1 VIFMSDHPADPAA
14 HPAADPAA
22 HPAAVPAAPADLP
35 KAYEPQ
41 AIEPRWYDEWM
52 VRGYFHADASAPKAP
67 FAIVIPPPNVTGSL
81 HMGHALGVTIE
92 DIFTRW
98 KRMAAYNAMWLP
110 GTDHAG
116 IATQMVVEREL
127 RAKEQKS
134 RHDIGREEFVK
145 RIWTWRETTGD
156 RILEQLKKLGC
167 SLDWARTKFTMEPGY
182 SAAVMEAFVRLYE
195 EGLIYRAKRLIN
207 WCVSCRTA
215 LSDLEVDYDE
225 GVQGELYEFAY
236 PLEDG
241 SGEVVVATTRPE
253 TMLGDTA
260 VAVHP
265 DDPRHQDKIGRT
277 IKHPIT
283 GRIFPIVA
291 DAILV
296 DPKFGTGAVKV
307 TPAHDPNDFE
317 TGVRHGLPMISIFDD
332 KGVVTAEGGAF
343 AGLDRFK
350 ARKAVKARLA
360 ELGLERGSKP
370 HVHAVGHCQRC
381 ETVVEPMLSTQ
392 WFVKMEPLAKP
403 AIEAVEQGKTKFVP
417 ESWSK
422 TFFHWMNNIRDWC
435 ISRQLWWGHRIPVWY
450 CAQCREMTVARTTP
464 SACSHCG
471 STELTQD
478 EDVLDTWF
486 SSWLWPFATLG
497 WPAETRELKTFYPT
511 TMLDTGYD
519 ILFFWVA
526 RMMMAGLHFMKK
538 VPFRTV
544 YLHTMV
550 TDEKGDKMSKVKGNT
565 IDPLDVI
572 AKHGADPLR
581 FALAWLTTQ
590 AAQGKNIKF
599 SVGNV
604 EDARRF
610 ANKIWNASRFVL
622 KNLEGFDAE
631 RFADRIADGADRA
644 EFDLPERWILSRVQ
658 RAAEEVDKALEEYR
672 ISDAAQAVYH
682 FIWDEVC
689 DWYIELAKA
698 ALARGDNPDADA
710 RWKIQGAL
718 VTALET
724 AMRLLH
730 PFMPFLTE
738 EIWQQLPKP
747 SGAPQSIM
755 ITLYPVRDVRFY
767 DDASEASMALVQ
779 KVIVALRTIR
789 ADKNIPSATRVK
801 VLLSVNDDY
810 KKTILEGYKTI
821 IAEQGRCS
829 EVRVRRSGSSFSG
842 ELSLDRVATA
852 LAGDVEVMV
861 PIEGLVDSGEEKL
874 KLERDRAKLVSDRDY
889 LIKKLADPRFVERAP
904 PHVLDKDRGKLAEVE
919 TALGKLEQALGRLAG

>member
-1 VIFMSDHPADPAA
+1 MAE
-14 HPAADPAA
+14 
-22 HPAAVPAAPADLP
+22 LP
-35 KAYEPQ
+35 KNYEP
-41 AIEPRWYDEWM
+41 ASIEARWYAEWTA
-52 VRGYFHADASAPKAP
+52 RGYFHADASAPKAP

-81 HMGHALGVTIE
+81 HMGHALGTTIE

-98 KRMAAYNAMWLP
+98 RRMAAYNAMWLP
-110 GTDHAG
+110 GMDHAG

-127 RAKEQKS
+127 KAKEGKT
-134 RHDIGREEFVK
+134 RHDLGREEFTK
-145 RIWTWRETTGD
+145 RIWDWRQRTGG
-156 RILEQLKKLGC
+156 RILEQLKTMGA
-167 SLDWARTKFTMEPGY
+167 SLDWERTNFTMDPPY
-182 SAAVMEAFVRLYE
+182 SAAVIEAFVRLHE

-207 WCVSCRTA
+207 WCPSCRTA

-236 PLEDG
+236 PLADG
-241 SGEVVVATTRPE
+241 SGELIVATTRPE

-265 DDPRHQDKIGRT
+265 DDPRHKSKIG
-277 IKHPIT
+277 KMLDHPIVD
-283 GRIFPIVA
+283 RQIPVIA
-291 DAILV
+291 DPILV

-317 TGVRHGLPMISIFDD
+317 TGLRHNLPMISIFDVA
-332 KGVVTAEGGAF
+332 GVVNEEGGEF
-343 AGLDRFK
+343 KGLDRFK

-360 ELGLERGSKP
+360 ELRLERGAKP

-422 TFFHWMNNIRDWC
+422 TFFHWMHNIRDWC

-450 CAQCREMTVARTTP
+450 CGKCKEMTVARTTP
-464 SACSHCG
+464 SFCGHCG
-471 STELTQD
+471 SNELTQD

-497 WPAETRELKTFYPT
+497 WPNETRELKTFYPT
-511 TMLDTGYD
+511 TVLDTGYD

-550 TDEKGDKMSKVKGNT
+550 TDEKGEKMSKVKGNT

-572 AKHGADPLR
+572 KDHGADALR

-590 AAQGKNIKF
+590 AAQGKNMKF
-599 SVGNV
+599 AIANV

-610 ANKIWNASRFVL
+610 ANKIWNSSRFAQM
-622 KNLEGFDAE
+622 NLDGYDAD
-631 RFADRIADGADRA
+631 RFADQVADGPDRA

-658 RAAEEVDKALEEYR
+658 RAAEEVDTALEEYR
-672 ISDAAQAVYH
+672 IADAAQAAYR
-682 FIWDEVC
+682 FIWNELC

-698 ALARGDNPDADA
+698 GLARAGTGPGAAEA
-710 RWKIQGAL
+710 RLKIQGAL

-730 PFMPFLTE
+730 PFMPFITE
-738 EIWQQLPKP
+738 EIWQQLPKG

-767 DDASEASMALVQ
+767 DDASEQSMALVQ
-779 KVIVALRTIR
+779 KVIVALRAIR
-789 ADKNIPSATRVK
+789 GEKNIPGPAK
-801 VLLSVNDDY
+801 IMCLLAVTDDY
-810 KKTILEGYKTI
+810 KKTILEGYKQL
-821 IAEQGRCS
+821 IAEQARCS
-829 EVRVRRSGSSFSG
+829 EVRVRRSGASFSG
-842 ELSLDRVATA
+842 EFSLDNIATA

-861 PIEGLVDSGEEKL
+861 PLEGLVDPGAEREKL
-874 KLERDRAKLVSDRDY
+874 EKELAKLKKDY
-889 LIKKLADPRFVERAP
+889 DFLVKKHSNPTFIERAP
-904 PHVLDKDRGKLAEVE
+904 LEVLDKDRARMAELKAGIDKIE
-919 TALGKLEQALGRLAG
+919 LALGRLPPKKN

>member
-1 VIFMSDHPADPAA
+1 MAE
-14 HPAADPAA
+14 
-22 HPAAVPAAPADLP
+22 LP
-35 KAYEPQ
+35 KNYEPS
-41 AIEPRWYDEWM
+41 AIEPRWYAEWTA
-52 VRGYFHADASAPKAP
+52 RGYFHADAQAPKAP

-81 HMGHALGVTIE
+81 HMGHALGTTIE

-98 KRMAAYNAMWLP
+98 RRMAAYNAMWLP

-127 RAKEQKS
+127 KAKEGKT
-134 RHDIGREEFVK
+134 RHDLGRDEFVK
-145 RIWTWRETTGD
+145 RIWEWRGRTGD
-156 RILEQLKKLGC
+156 RILEQLKTMGS
-167 SLDWARTKFTMEPGY
+167 SLDWERTTFTMEPQY
-182 SAAVMEAFVRLYE
+182 SAAVIEAFVRLYE

-207 WCVSCRTA
+207 WCPQDRTA

-236 PLEDG
+236 PLADG
-241 SGEVVVATTRPE
+241 SGELIVATTRPE

-265 DDPRHQDKIGRT
+265 DDPRHKSKIG
-277 IKHPIT
+277 KMLDHPFVDRQIPV
-283 GRIFPIVA
+283 IA
-291 DAILV
+291 DPILV

-317 TGVRHGLPMISIFDD
+317 TGLRHQLPMISIFDEA
-332 KGVVTAEGGAF
+332 GIVNAQGGEF

-360 ELGLERGSKP
+360 ELRLERGSKP

-435 ISRQLWWGHRIPVWY
+435 ISRQLWWGHRIPAWY
-450 CAQCREMTVARTTP
+450 CGQCQDMTIARTTP
-464 SACSHCG
+464 NFCGHCG
-471 STELTQD
+471 APADKLQQD
-478 EDVLDTWF
+478 DDVLDTWF

-497 WPAETRELKTFYPT
+497 WPNETRELKTFYPT
-511 TMLDTGYD
+511 TVLDTGYD

-526 RMMMAGLHFMKK
+526 RMLMAGLHFMKK

-550 TDEKGDKMSKVKGNT
+550 TDEKGNKMSKVKGNT
-565 IDPLDVI
+565 IDPVDVI
-572 AKHGADPLR
+572 KEHGADSLR
-581 FALAWLTTQ
+581 FALAWLTTH

-599 SVGNV
+599 SIGNV

-610 ANKIWNASRFVL
+610 ANKIWNSANFVKL
-622 KNLEGFDAE
+622 NLEGYDAD
-631 RFADRIADGADRA
+631 RFADRIADGPDNA
-644 EFDLPERWILSRVQ
+644 ELDLPERWILSRVQ
-658 RAAEEVDKALEEYR
+658 RVSEEVDTALEEYR
-672 ISDAAQAVYH
+672 IADAAQTAYH
-682 FIWDEVC
+682 FVWNELC

-698 ALARGDNPDADA
+698 GLKRAGTGPDGASARL
-710 RWKIQGAL
+710 KIQGAL

-724 AMRLLH
+724 SMRLLH
-730 PFMPFLTE
+730 PFMPFITE

-779 KVIVALRTIR
+779 KIIVAVRAIRTE
-789 ADKNIPSATRVK
+789 KKIPGPAK
-801 VLLSVNDDY
+801 VVALLAVTDDY
-810 KKTILEGYKTI
+810 KKTILEGYKQI
-821 IAEQGRCS
+821 IAEQVRCS
-829 EVRVRRSGSSFSG
+829 EVRVRRSGASFSG
-842 ELSLDRVATA
+842 EFSLEHIATT
-852 LAGDVEVMV
+852 LAGDVEVMI
-861 PIEGLVDSGEEKL
+861 PLEGLVDPVAETG
-874 KLERDRAKLVSDRDY
+874 KLEKDLAKLENDLAY
-889 LIKKLADPRFVERAP
+889 LEKKHANPKFLERAP
-904 PHVLDKDRGKLAEVE
+904 LEVLDKDRAQMAELRAAIAKIQV
-919 TALGKLEQALGRLAG
+919 ALERLQASEKRR

>member
-1 VIFMSDHPADPAA
+1 MAE
-14 HPAADPAA
+14 
-22 HPAAVPAAPADLP
+22 LP
-35 KAYEPQ
+35 KNYEPST
-41 AIEPRWYDEWM
+41 IEPRWYAEWTA
-52 VRGYFHADASAPKAP
+52 RGYFHADASAPKAP

-81 HMGHALGVTIE
+81 HMGHALGTTIE

-98 KRMAAYNAMWLP
+98 RRMAAYNAMWLP
-110 GTDHAG
+110 GMDHAG

-127 RAKEQKS
+127 KATEGKS
-134 RHDIGREEFVK
+134 RHDLGRDEFVK
-145 RIWTWRETTGD
+145 RIWEWRGRTGD
-156 RILEQLKKLGC
+156 RILEQLKTMGA
-167 SLDWARTKFTMEPGY
+167 SLDWERATFTMDPAY
-182 SAAVMEAFVRLYE
+182 STAVVEAFVRLHE

-207 WCVSCRTA
+207 WCPSCRTA
-215 LSDLEVDYDE
+215 ISDLEVDFDE

-236 PLEDG
+236 PLADG
-241 SGEVVVATTRPE
+241 SGEIVVATTRPE

-265 DDPRHQDKIGRT
+265 DDPRHKSKIG
-277 IKHPIT
+277 KLLDHPFLDRQVPVI
-283 GRIFPIVA
+283 A

-317 TGVRHGLPMISIFDD
+317 TGQRHKLPMISIFDEA
-332 KGVVTAEGGAF
+332 GIVNAEGGEF
-343 AGLDRFK
+343 AGLDRWK

-360 ELGLERGSKP
+360 ELRLERGSKP

-417 ESWSK
+417 ESWGK
-422 TFFHWMNNIRDWC
+422 TFFHWMHNIRDWC
-435 ISRQLWWGHRIPVWY
+435 ISRQLWWGHRIPAWY
-450 CAQCREMTVARTTP
+450 CGTCQEITVARAAP
-464 SACSHCG
+464 NFCGHCG
-471 STELTQD
+471 GKELKQD

-511 TMLDTGYD
+511 TVLDTGYD

-526 RMMMAGLHFMKK
+526 RMLMAGLHFMKK

-550 TDEKGDKMSKVKGNT
+550 TDDKGDKMSKVKGNT
-565 IDPLDVI
+565 IDPLDVV
-572 AKHGADPLR
+572 KEHGADALR
-581 FALAWLTTQ
+581 FALAWLTTH
-590 AAQGKNIKF
+590 AAQGKNMKF
-599 SVGNV
+599 SIANV

-610 ANKIWNASRFVL
+610 ANKIWNSSRFAQM
-622 KNLEGFDAE
+622 NLEGYDAD
-631 RFADRIADGADRA
+631 RFADRIAEGPDPA
-644 EFDLPERWILSRVQ
+644 ELDLPERWILSRVQ
-658 RAAEEVDKALEEYR
+658 RASEAVDTALEEYR
-672 ISDAAQAVYH
+672 ISDAAQVAYH
-682 FIWDEVC
+682 FIWNELC

-698 ALARGDNPDADA
+698 GLARAGVDAAA
-710 RWKIQGAL
+710 RLKIQGAL

-738 EIWQQLPKP
+738 EIWQHLPKS
-747 SGAPQSIM
+747 SGSPQSIM
-755 ITLYPVRDVRFY
+755 ITLYPVRDVRFH
-767 DDASEASMALVQ
+767 DDASESSMALVQ
-779 KVIVALRTIR
+779 KVIVALRAIR
-789 ADKNIPSATRVK
+789 QEKGIPGPAK
-801 VLLSVNDDY
+801 LIALLAVTDDY

-821 IAEQGRCS
+821 IAEQARCS
-829 EVRVRRSGSSFSG
+829 EVRVRRTGSSFSG
-842 ELSLDRVATA
+842 EFSLDQIATA

-861 PIEGLVDSGEEKL
+861 PLEGLVDPEAERG
-874 KLERDRAKLVSDRDY
+874 KLEKDLAKLVKDRDY
-889 LIKKLADPRFVERAP
+889 LDKKLKNPAFVERAP
-904 PHVLDKDRGKLAEVE
+904 LEVLDKDRARLAELSAASDKV
-919 TALGKLEQALGRLAG
+919 ALALARLGPKKR